1 MGKKEHITGIYTLIG
16 ALIGAVALFGSIY
29 YAHILG
35 NDDDEPEPISTPII
49 KNNPKEHE
57 GKPVN
62 NPTNTKVSIDKKGTK
77 TKKKNTTSIIQTK
90 TVENIKVDLIECKRG
105 SGSVACKVL
114 VTSMDKDERVC
125 VSGGFA
131 MVDNEGVNYG
141 ISNATNIGGKSPHFL
156 GGEFCITLFDNA
168 PMKGN
173 IIYTGSST
181 ADTAKVVIVGIGKK
195 RFRYADIPIL

>member
-1 MGKKEHITGIYTLIG
+1 MGKKEHIAGIYTLIA
-16 ALIGAVALFGSIY
+16 ALIGAAAVFGGIY
-29 YAHILG
+29 YTYIL
-35 NDDDEPEPISTPII
+35 NKED
-49 KNNPKEHE
+49 KPK
-57 GKPVN
+57 P
-62 NPTNTKVSIDKKGTK
+62 
-77 TKKKNTTSIIQTK
+77 TTSIVEKSTENRKPPDKSPSIEVSNNDEKDKIKRGNKKSVTHTL
-90 TVENIKVDLIECKRG
+90 TVDDMRVELIECKRG
-105 SGSVACKVL
+105 GGSVTCKIL
-114 VTSMDKDERVC
+114 VTSIDKDERVC
-125 VSGGFA
+125 ISGGFA

-173 IIYTGSST
+173 IIYTGNST